1 MKPIL
6 FNTEMTVATMD
17 NRKTATRRLVKPQ
30 PVFREG
36 ETGTPVRCDDG
47 SWCFKIDQYHEVYD
61 FELKPPYQTGDV
73 LYVRE
78 AWRIRNLFGDWNRCD
93 RCAEIEY
100 RAGGQNF
107 VLKNITRRFEDWQK
121 GAQWLPSIHMPR
133 VIARTFLRVTD
144 VKLQR
149 LKEITPEEAVAEGA
163 VKRPRYMRYGGE
175 KCLVLHSR
183 YIDDFAKVWD
193 STVSKADMDTYGW
206 EANPWVWVIEFQ
218 RIGKNEAL
226 KEG

>member
-6 FNTEMTVATMD
+6 FNTEMVQAIMD
-17 NRKTATRRLVKPQ
+17 GRKTATRRLIK
-30 PVFREG
+30 FKEG
-36 ETGTPVRCDDG
+36 QNPHWTGYIPDG
-47 SWCFKIDQYHEVYD
+47 SVLYGSNNIPAAKA
-61 FELKPPYQTGDV
+61 PYQTGDI

-107 VLKNITRRFEDWQK
+107 VLKNIIRRFEDWQK
-121 GAQWLPSIHMPR
+121 GTRWLPSIHMPR

-144 VKLQR
+144 VKIQR

-206 EANPWVWVIEFQ
+206 EANPWVWVIEFKKIS
-218 RIGKNEAL
+218 REEAM
-226 KEG
+226 KEEQPC